1 MATGHLTR
9 QLAENIAVKRK
20 EMGLTQA
27 QIAERIAVEK
37 ETISRMESGKVAI
50 TLDRVEQFAKIF
62 HCAAIDLLRDSSE
75 DFLLQ
80 AESIADLIRPL
91 SQKER
96 ELVIKF
102 ISETVQLFSMCK
114 ERA

>member
-9 QLAENIAVKRK
+9 QLAENIAIKRK

-62 HCAAIDLLRDSSE
+62 HCASFA
-75 DFLLQ
+75 
-80 AESIADLIRPL
+80 
-91 SQKER
+91 
-96 ELVIKF
+96 
-102 ISETVQLFSMCK
+102 
-114 ERA
+114 